1 MENMTTDPQ
10 QFLAWLY
17 DSIPLTSAMQIER
30 LEYDGEVLELH
41 VPLAPN
47 VNDKGT
53 GFGGSIAALATL
65 AGWCLTTLYLREKGL
80 DCDVVIADAHQSYK
94 APNESAFF
102 ARVRLPGD
110 IQLDHLTSRI
120 AERGRGRLD
129 LQIEVLCDD
138 RVTFLMLGRYVAIK
152 R

>member
-1 MENMTTDPQ
+1 MTTDPK

-17 DSIPLTSAMQIER
+17 RSIPLTTAMQIER
-30 LEYDGEVLELH
+30 LEYDGRSLELH

-53 GFGGSIAALATL
+53 GFGGSISALATL
-65 AGWCLTTLYLREKGL
+65 TGWCMTTLYLREQGL

-94 APNESAFF
+94 SPIKEAFF
-102 ARVRLPGD
+102 ARVRLPD
-110 IQLDHLTSRI
+110 QAACDHLLNRI
-120 AERGRGRLD
+120 GERDRGRLD
-129 LQIEVLCDD
+129 LEIEVLCGEQ
-138 RVTFLMLGRYVAIK
+138 VAFVMQGRYVAIK